1 MRTKEFAKRALWAA
15 ALAGAVTVSVV
26 VVVLGGCAG
35 SGPYRNA
42 ALALLD
48 PPTDCTEIYK
58 TSDNDIREVASD
70 FTLSDSQRTSRL
82 QAIQNEI
89 SDSYNVKG
97 NRNCWDTAHEHH
109 LGYELFYTEFDDA
122 GQAVDRV
129 EGAAYEKSE
138 LYLIETYLRNQLKPN
153 PGAGATTRSNEQDQG
168 LNIVVFVHGW
178 HGSARATD
186 SYSIEFKG
194 ILQDIAQRES
204 RYASTM
210 GSRRPS
216 GSSLTRREHRVVGIE
231 VAWRGDSRQCQEF
244 CVKRSG

>member
-1 MRTKEFAKRALWAA
+1 MRCRLSAGAHRLRRALTGIDSCCNDQPRGSHMRTKEFAKRALWAA

-129 EGAAYEKSE
+129 EGAAYEKSGGC
-138 LYLIETYLRNQLKPN
+138 P
-153 PGAGATTRSNEQDQG
+153 
-168 LNIVVFVHGW
+168 
-178 HGSARATD
+178 
-186 SYSIEFKG
+186 
-194 ILQDIAQRES
+194 
-204 RYASTM
+204 
-210 GSRRPS
+210 
-216 GSSLTRREHRVVGIE
+216 
-231 VAWRGDSRQCQEF
+231 EF
-244 CVKRSG
+244 CVIGPYFPREGCHADQERDCRRAAEGR